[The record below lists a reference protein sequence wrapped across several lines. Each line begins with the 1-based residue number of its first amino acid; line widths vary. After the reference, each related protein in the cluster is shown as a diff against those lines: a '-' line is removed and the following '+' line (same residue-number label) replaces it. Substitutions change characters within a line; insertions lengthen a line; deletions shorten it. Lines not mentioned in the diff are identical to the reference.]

1 MLLRL
6 SCSDFRVLTLLQ
18 EVKQD
23 LLASTAPKEGDVL
36 RGHNDMKAPQ
46 ERRLSDWSQNLQD
59 PRVRYSAIISYS
71 NNCQKTP
78 PTK

>member
-46 ERRLSDWSQNLQD
+46 ERRLSD
-59 PRVRYSAIISYS
+59 
-71 NNCQKTP
+71 
-78 PTK
+78 